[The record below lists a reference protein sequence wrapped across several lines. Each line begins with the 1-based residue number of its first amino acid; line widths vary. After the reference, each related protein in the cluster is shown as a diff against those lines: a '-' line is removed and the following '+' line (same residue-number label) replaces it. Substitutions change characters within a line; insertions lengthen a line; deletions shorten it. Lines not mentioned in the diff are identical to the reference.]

1 MSGIYLKIWYN
12 YPINQGRY
20 TMLESI
26 KDWWEKARRARET
39 RKAYQALNSFSD
51 RQLLDIGLTRAE
63 IYAKVFDVTKIRES
77 GW

>member
-1 MSGIYLKIWYN
+1 
-12 YPINQGRY
+12 
-20 TMLESI
+20 MLESI
-26 KDWWEKARRARET
+26 KNWGEKARRARET
-39 RKAYQALNSFSD
+39 RKAYEALNSFSD